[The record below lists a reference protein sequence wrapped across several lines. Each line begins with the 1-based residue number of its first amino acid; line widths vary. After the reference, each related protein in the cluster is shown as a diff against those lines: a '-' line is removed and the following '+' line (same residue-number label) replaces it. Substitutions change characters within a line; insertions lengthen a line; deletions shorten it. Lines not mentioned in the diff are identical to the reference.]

1 MKATKAFDKQVEEME
16 KQLDASNN
24 AKNNAASQL
33 DASEKREEMGAKIKT
48 LSPAQ
53 IIWQDFEKT
62 YCLIIAKKVI
72 SKCNYPYSF
81 EDAAKVTEDFTKWFT
96 SSEDKTTK
104 TTSFAGKQIYFKSF
118 APVSVSDVLK
128 CFEQSKIYF
137 DTQVNAVK
145 KEQRK
150 QEKAK
155 EERQDKINSVAN
167 DLDMLIEA
175 MAKCWGCS
183 IEEAK
188 RRNEAM
194 KNA

>member
-1 MKATKAFDKQVEEME
+1 MANSKAFDNQVKEME
-16 KQLDASNN
+16 KQLDASKN
-24 AKNNAASQL
+24 AKNNASSQL

-48 LSPAQ
+48 LSHAQ

-72 SKCNYPYSF
+72 SKCNYPYTF
-81 EDAAKVTEDFTKWFT
+81 EEAAKVTDNFTKWFT
-96 SSEDKTTK
+96 SSEEKTTK

-137 DTQVNAVK
+137 DTQVNEVK
-145 KEQRK
+145 KAQRK
-150 QEKAK
+150 EEKAK
-155 EERQDKINSVAN
+155 EERKDRINAVAN
-167 DLDMLIEA
+167 NIEMLLEA
-175 MAKCWGCS
+175 MAISWNCT
-183 IEEAK
+183 IDEARQK
-188 RRNEAM
+188 YEAM